1 MRKSRRFFL
10 ICAGLLTLLM
20 SAIFIMTFVFV
31 LIDFDGLKQYLI
43 EQIQQNAMA
52 SGSMSVNSFVNFT
65 LIYIMVSA
73 IIGIVFAFVYFKYS
87 RFTYPQFINAQKSLL
102 ILSIINLI
110 VGFNIASLI
119 LVLITFCIK
128 PSDAEISNLKQ
139 LVKNLKEIT
148 PSIGQS
154 QSTSLTPSQQEML
167 KNISMQNPNNVK
179 NDVFVNVNQIQI
191 ELTELR
197 EKFNRK
203 EISEQVYQH
212 ELNKLLEKNMKG

>member
-87 RFTYPQFINAQKSLL
+87 KFTYPQFINAQKSLL

-148 PSIGQS
+148 PSIGQP

-179 NDVFVNVNQIQI
+179 NDVFVNVNQIQF

>member
-148 PSIGQS
+148 PSIGQP

-179 NDVFVNVNQIQI
+179 NEVFVNVNQIQF
-191 ELTELR
+191 ELAELR

-212 ELNKLLEKNMKG
+212 ELNKLLEKNMKS